1 MGTPGNFGLDPQPV
15 SADWDA
21 LHAGS
26 EREALDSPSRFDIAK
41 YTTGRFSLPVSP
53 PPPPPEPEA
62 PSWPSHEP
70 DPEPAPMRAM
80 APVRPAARP
89 PAPVWP
95 AGRAS
100 RSLVRPYART
110 GGRTHSA
117 HDLALEALIS
127 TTDQGRAQNAA
138 LPTEYRL
145 ICELCYD
152 THSIAEIAAY
162 LRLPLGVVKVF
173 VGDLADAG
181 LVLIHQSS
189 LIQGDP
195 SAREFMERVLQGLR
209 DL

>member
-1 MGTPGNFGLDPQPV
+1 M
-15 SADWDA
+15 
-21 LHAGS
+21 
-26 EREALDSPSRFDIAK
+26 
-41 YTTGRFSLPVSP
+41 
-53 PPPPPEPEA
+53 
-62 PSWPSHEP
+62 
-70 DPEPAPMRAM
+70 EPAPMRAM
-80 APVRPAARP
+80 APVRPAPRP
-89 PAPVWP
+89 AAPAWP

-127 TTDQGRAQNAA
+127 TTDQGRTQTTT

-145 ICELCYD
+145 ICELCHD

-209 DL
+209 EL